1 MNTANMMLVVDESR
15 AMFCS
20 SLIYTY
26 ILGRYSYCVLIQ
38 SKGFETKSLPRWC
51 IWRLCGACMILKRKS
66 NMGDCWY
73 VRCSWI
79 LEKAGRPQPASS
91 SIYSTS
97 SCSSIPQLVDA
108 SVHHSISELNGKKG
122 KLLVRRLYRGIYAEQ
137 SRLAFVGIAWYIH
150 IPKLACLTVDNNKLN
165 QVGCITKTKF

>member
-1 MNTANMMLVVDESR
+1 MLVVDESR

-51 IWRLCGACMILKRKS
+51 IWRLCGACMRLERKS

-91 SIYSTS
+91 SIYSTKLLFIDS
-97 SCSSIPQLVDA
+97 TTSRCICTPQHLRV
-108 SVHHSISELNGKKG
+108 EGKKREATCTTFIQRYICRTKSTCFCWNCKVHTYTKIG
-122 KLLVRRLYRGIYAEQ
+122 LLNC
-137 SRLAFVGIAWYIH
+137 W
-150 IPKLACLTVDNNKLN
+150 
-165 QVGCITKTKF
+165 